1 MPNFNIQKA
10 RPVTNGLLILQH
22 VYIIFLLKL
31 SISHVLIVIWVLVIV
46 LVIVLVRT
54 LIRIH
59 ISLLPCRHGIINVL
73 YLAPAYGYTVL
84 KNLYIVEILEQLLRW
99 ILLVLL
105 VEILADLDHVPV
117 DHLHL
122 I

>member
-31 SISHVLIVIWVLVIV
+31 SISHVLIVIWV